1 MEMYAGLLY
10 MRYDNDHSTGG
21 DFQIHEAKNKINK
34 VDKSKGR
41 QIFEDDLGPV
51 TTTVPYKANTFVM
64 FCNSTPNAI
73 HGVTP
78 RKDATM
84 YRRSVNIIAE
94 YSRQSRKTMY
104 KVAEV
109 K

>member
-1 MEMYAGLLY
+1 
-10 MRYDNDHSTGG
+10 MRYDNDQSTGG

-104 KVAEV
+104 KVTEV

>member
-1 MEMYAGLLY
+1 
-10 MRYDNDHSTGG
+10 MRYNEDKSTGG
-21 DFQIHEAKNKINK
+21 DFQIHESKNNVNK
-34 VDKSKGR
+34 VDKTKGR
-41 QIFEDDLGPV
+41 QIFENDLGPV
-51 TTTVPYKANTFVM
+51 VTTVPYKANTFVM

-78 RKDATM
+78 RQGATM

-104 KVAEV
+104 SVTEV